1 MSRYCAKACK
11 LALMLALPLSFAC
24 AHAQSVTIHGSCGSY
39 GSVSWSA
46 PTTEPAQVQLWEYA
60 YEGSGL
66 SEEIGSG
73 YSGDTG
79 VELSDGTYYEFVLRA
94 GVTSSDPSG
103 EIIAEETMNCE
114 DEYLKTA
121 AFTSLGRMGDWL
133 VFNSLTALQPRGQSN
148 SGNENLARSWAC
160 PTLTSFDPLP
170 IAVEEQA
177 CFSAHEPRAILAR

>member
-1 MSRYCAKACK
+1 MSKYCAKACK
-11 LALMLALPLSFAC
+11 LALMLALPLSFVC

-79 VELSDGTYYEFVLRA
+79 VEFSDGTYYQFVLRA
-94 GVTSSDPSG
+94 GVTPSDPSG

-114 DEYLKTA
+114 GGEYLATTA
-121 AFTSLGRMGDWL
+121 SVPIWRTGDWSM
-133 VFNSLTALQPRGQSN
+133 FNSLLSFQSRGESTG
-148 SGNENLARSWAC
+148 GNGNLAQSRALPSE
-160 PTLTSFDPLP
+160 TSIVP
-170 IAVEEQA
+170 
-177 CFSAHEPRAILAR
+177 